1 MKNCFFLFLG
11 CLLFLF
17 QACKPDFDLNAPYK
31 DVPVV
36 YGILD
41 LTDSIHYIK
50 IYKGF
55 QSNGNVFVD
64 ARNPDSIYYAKDDIT
79 VVLQEY
85 EDDKWTGRTIPFV
98 ITHDFPRDS
107 GMFYFDKERIIY
119 RNEYPER
126 LSVDMNYK
134 LRIENKKN
142 GNIVEGTTPIVGGN
156 FRIKTL
162 PGTPYNMLAKDIS
175 VPFSAAK
182 NATNGYEIH
191 VNFKYFEVDKKTNEV
206 VKIDKIVK
214 NIGPQIGRE
223 PEYDQVRDEYSQSFS
238 PTFYDDIAGLLKVN
252 SSVVRYPGSPD
263 GVNPSSCIEIEGWA
277 AAEDL
282 VSFLLSNQPTSSFVQ
297 INYKYTNLTANSLV
311 FGVLSSK
318 TKSPTVVFLPTD
330 ASFDSLVK
338 GSKTRHLG
346 FRPRNEYKP

>member
-1 MKNCFFLFLG
+1 MKNCFFLVFG
-11 CLLFLF
+11 IFLFLF

-31 DVPVV
+31 EVPVV
-36 YGILD
+36 YGIFD
-41 LTDSIHYIK
+41 IIDSIHYIK

-55 QSNGNVFVD
+55 QSNGSVFVD
-64 ARNPDSIYYAKDDIT
+64 AKNPDSIYYKKDDIT

-85 EDDKWTGRTIPFV
+85 QDDKWTGRTIPFV

-107 GMFYFDKERIIY
+107 GMFYYDKERIMY
-119 RNEYPER
+119 RNEYPEK
-126 LSVDMNYK
+126 LSADMEYK
-134 LRIENKKN
+134 LRIEFKN
-142 GNIVEGTTPIVGGN
+142 GNIAEGTTPIVGGFN
-156 FRIKTL
+156 IRTPL
-162 PGTPYNMLAKDIS
+162 GTPYNMSPKTPIS

-214 NIGPQIGRE
+214 NIGPQLGIT
-223 PEYDQVRDEYSQSFS
+223 PKFDQIRNYYTQDFS
-238 PTFYDDIAGLLKVN
+238 ATFYDDIAGLLKVN
-252 SSVVRYPGSPD
+252 SSVVRYAGSPS
-263 GVNPSSCIEIEGWA
+263 GINPSSCIEIEGWA

-297 INYKYTNLTANSLV
+297 INYKYTNLTATDSLV

-318 TKSPTVVFLPTD
+318 TKTPALVFLPTD
-330 ASFDSLVK
+330 ASIDSLVR